1 MYNTN
6 AQKDPTIVSI
16 GTSYSTAT
24 DFVNWEAT
32 NRFTLGVGYQV
43 KKFNFDLAYQ
53 YSSQKGTF
61 YPFSTMNFDVKDTAT
76 GKTTSYSN
84 EAAGTKVDNNKG
96 QILLTVGYRF

>member
-1 MYNTN
+1 MKFGAEYKPTRDLSLRLGYNYVSPMYNTN

-61 YPFSTMNFDVKDTAT
+61 YPS
-76 GKTTSYSN
+76 
-84 EAAGTKVDNNKG
+84 
-96 QILLTVGYRF
+96 LR